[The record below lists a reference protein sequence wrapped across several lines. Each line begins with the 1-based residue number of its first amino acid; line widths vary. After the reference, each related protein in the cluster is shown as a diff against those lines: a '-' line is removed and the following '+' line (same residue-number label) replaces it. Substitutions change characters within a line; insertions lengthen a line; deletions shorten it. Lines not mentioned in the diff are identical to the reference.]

1 MHYKCMQILQRE
13 RERERERE
21 ARDKQEKQVIIAQ
34 IITEFFKAWLKATF
48 LS

>member
-1 MHYKCMQILQRE
+1 MHANSGE
-13 RERERERE
+13 RERERGGEKWV

-48 LS
+48 FLK

>member
-13 RERERERE
+13 KWV
-21 ARDKQEKQVIIAQ
+21 ARDKQEKQVIIAK

-48 LS
+48 FLK